1 MDARTRSWLLGLGSG
16 VVATMAF
23 PIVVPIARELAR
35 PVAKAL
41 LRGGLLGLDAARTQ
55 LARISEGVEDLIAEV
70 GAEVKGELD
79 RRGKA
84 DTEPVVVMNPGEE
97 VEVAASAQAARQTKA
112 VS

>member
-41 LRGGLLGLDAARTQ
+41 LRRQAQLCATNFSKSSRSLGRSGHVIHEVRSRWLADRT
-55 LARISEGVEDLIAEV
+55 LSADRTAL
-70 GAEVKGELD
+70 GA
-79 RRGKA
+79 
-84 DTEPVVVMNPGEE
+84 
-97 VEVAASAQAARQTKA
+97 
-112 VS
+112 